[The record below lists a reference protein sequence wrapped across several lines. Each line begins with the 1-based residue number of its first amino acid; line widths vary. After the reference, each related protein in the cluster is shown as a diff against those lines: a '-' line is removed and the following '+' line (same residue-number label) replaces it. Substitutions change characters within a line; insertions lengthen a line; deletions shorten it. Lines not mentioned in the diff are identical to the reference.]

1 MMLHVRDCP
10 GTTSSYDVCP
20 FPWCRKVKHLLFH
33 LVSCTRPQ
41 SCEICAPAEIDSNW
55 HALKNLNDHRLKK
68 FRERL
73 TAQWKDRAATGTFRS
88 KSLVSGSETPVS
100 SIDVQD
106 HAVCN
111 TMPPARSP
119 FDEPLCDSLEVKSRT
134 TDTEDVDSTT
144 PSFVGKS
151 RHTSPPPLFESSLF
165 VSDQD
170 VVKVKVE
177 ESVVAVNGRQESHT
191 DTEDVESTTPS
202 LVGKIRHSPPPLFE
216 SSLFGSDQDV
226 VKVKVEESVVAVNRK
241 QESHN
246 STMTPGEVEELERDA
261 AACFGR
267 GSIIDA
273 SLCQKEI
280 DENQR
285 DWLDEGSSE
294 ASYGK
299 YIV

>member
-151 RHTSPPPLFESSLF
+151 RH
-165 VSDQD
+165 
-170 VVKVKVE
+170 
-177 ESVVAVNGRQESHT
+177 
-191 DTEDVESTTPS
+191 
-202 LVGKIRHSPPPLFE
+202 SPPPLFE

-261 AACFGR
+261 AACFDR

-280 DENQR
+280 GENQR